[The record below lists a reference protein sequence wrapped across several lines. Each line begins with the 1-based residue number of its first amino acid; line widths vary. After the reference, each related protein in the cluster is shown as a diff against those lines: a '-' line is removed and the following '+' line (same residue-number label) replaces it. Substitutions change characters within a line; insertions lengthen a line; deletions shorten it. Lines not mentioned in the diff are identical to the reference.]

1 MGKLLE
7 AQEQESIGLVL
18 KHTKKQI
25 LETEELDVEYWKNS
39 RKDF

>member
-7 AQEQESIGLVL
+7 AQEQAIIGLVL

-25 LETEELDVEYWKNS
+25 LETEKLDVEYWKNS